1 MAEGLAGLMNQN
13 KRLTIK
19 DIAGQIGISVTTLDR
34 VLNNRGNVK
43 PKTYQMVMDK
53 IKELNY
59 TPNKSAS
66 FLSRKN
72 AYSMAIV
79 FPELPVYFWRQV
91 EKGVQIAIDEFHD
104 YGLHVE
110 IIRSEKYDL
119 EQQKKTVLQLIDS
132 GKFDAIALSPN
143 DPQEMSD
150 TIDHGVDQGIAFC
163 TFNSDSPLSK
173 RLFYVG
179 CDYRIAGRLAADVLC
194 KFSGRNSRIG
204 LVTSFTN
211 FQMQQKI
218 TGFREVV
225 SDYEDIELCAPLK
238 LKQEDYDSLE
248 TFSDYF
254 EQVDGIYVSSAKLNV
269 IAGHLE
275 HCGLSKKIALVGH
288 DMTDEI
294 YQYLKKGVVTAAI
307 CQDPINQ
314 GYLTVKS
321 MFDYLVSGDKVNI
334 KENITKLELATKE
347 NARYYI

>member
-1 MAEGLAGLMNQN
+1 MDQS
-13 KRLTIK
+13 KRLTVK
-19 DIAGQIGISVTTLDR
+19 EMAKHIGVSVATLDR

-43 PKTYQMVMDK
+43 PATYQKVMDK

-72 AYSMAIV
+72 EYSMAIV
-79 FPELPVYFWRQV
+79 FPELPEYFWTQV
-91 EKGVQIAIDEFHD
+91 ERGVQIAMEEFRD
-104 YGLHVE
+104 YGLHVH

-119 EQQKKTVLQLIDS
+119 ERQKETVMKLIES
-132 GKFDAIALSPN
+132 GSYDAIAVSPN
-143 DPQEMSD
+143 DPQEMAD
-150 TIDHGVDQGIAFC
+150 IIDHGVDQGVAIC

-179 CDYRIAGRLAADVLC
+179 CDYRIAGRLAADMLC
-194 KFSGRNSRIG
+194 KLIG
-204 LVTSFTN
+204 SKTRVGLIMSYTN

-225 SDYEDIELCAPLK
+225 AEYDHIELVGPLK
-238 LKQEDYDSLE
+238 LQQEDYESLD
-248 TFSDYF
+248 TFIDYF
-254 EQVDGIYVSSAKLNV
+254 RQVDGIYVSSAKLNV
-269 IAGHLE
+269 IARHVADAN
-275 HCGLSKKIALVGH
+275 LSKPIALIGH
-288 DMTDEI
+288 DMTEEI
-294 YQYLKKGVVTAAI
+294 YQYLRKGTVTATI
-307 CQDPINQ
+307 CQDPVNQ

-321 MFDYLVSGDKVNI
+321 MFDYLVSGEKVNE

>member
-1 MAEGLAGLMNQN
+1 MDQS
-13 KRLTIK
+13 KRLTVK
-19 DIAGQIGISVTTLDR
+19 EMAKQIGISVATLDR

-43 PKTYQMVMDK
+43 PQTYQKVMDK
-53 IKELNY
+53 IKEMNY

-72 AYSMAIV
+72 EFSMAIV
-79 FPELPVYFWRQV
+79 FPELPEYFWKQV
-91 EKGVQIAIDEFHD
+91 EKGILIAIDEFRD
-104 YGLHVE
+104 YGLHVR

-119 EQQKKTVLQLIDS
+119 EQQKKTVLELIDS

-143 DPQEMSD
+143 DPQEMAD
-150 TIDHGVDQGIAFC
+150 IIDYGVDQGLAIC

-194 KFSGRNSRIG
+194 KFIG
-204 LVTSFTN
+204 TKTKLGMIMSYTN

-225 SDYEDIELCAPLK
+225 ADYDHIELVGPLK
-238 LKQEDYDSLE
+238 LQQEDYDSID
-248 TFSDYF
+248 TFMDYF
-254 EQVDGIYVSSAKLNV
+254 HQVDGIYVSSARLHI
-269 IAGHLE
+269 IAKHLADAN
-275 HCGLSKKIALVGH
+275 LSKPIALVGH
-288 DMTDEI
+288 DMTEEI
-294 YQYLKKGVVTAAI
+294 YQYMRKGVVTATI

-321 MFDYLVSGDKVNI
+321 MFDYLVSGDKVNE